1 MQSSSHAA
9 ARKTITR
16 SRAGC
21 AVCKSKRLKCDEARP
36 ACSRCRRLGIQCPG
50 YPKQLKWV
58 KAENTPSVAETGGQT
73 SPPQHVMNSMAPPPI
88 FDFNE
93 TLDPAYTDFANI
105 NPFDA
110 FNAPIDTPPTLEDF
124 ASHASDIQFQED
136 LTIQSPPDQPNQRA
150 LARVDQGWGEQ
161 DKSNSWLDSMLRNA
175 TGDNSQVIEHRRT
188 SSRRSPSRGEV
199 EQLPT
204 ALQDHSS
211 ILIEYYFK
219 EVCGMMSC
227 YDSQM
232 NPYRTAI
239 SNAWASSPALYYV
252 VQSMAAACLSDV
264 CHEFSSVGRR
274 LLDQSIRL
282 VSEDMKPG
290 QQLTTPTLMALVMLG
305 FSMSWHDASAL
316 GQGEF
321 ELLSKAILSI
331 ETQQDGSL
339 WPEKQKQ
346 VFFYNSLVYGRM
358 LLSFVTDTES
368 TLPITCKLLPQP
380 EVAKDEAHLP
390 PHPQTGI
397 GIEVQELVAQ
407 VGKLVRRERKRI
419 RLRQS
424 ASRIDIEQAKA
435 AIQIAEH
442 LNEQLCAVQL
452 PSEAAVLNSGDDMT
466 PTSHLLQVAEA
477 YRLAGLLQLYRN
489 FPDLL
494 ISQLPPSPEVEAIAD
509 SWLTR
514 LAMHINDMVQ
524 DIPITSRSKSIQPLL
539 LVSIC
544 SELSIHRKHYPV
556 DNTSP
561 PPFTGPVASITN
573 SPRFLTTPSVT
584 DVLQTRRT
592 SMARLSF
599 FKNMLAARPIKQM
612 MTLVQETWS
621 YMDRNG
627 QEIYWMD
634 VMLEKGY
641 ETLMG

>member
-1 MQSSSHAA
+1 MMQAQPQHG
-9 ARKTITR
+9 RKTITR

-36 ACSRCRRLGIQCPG
+36 ACSRCKRLGIPCPG
-50 YPKQLKWV
+50 YSKQLKWM
-58 KAENTPSVAETGGQT
+58 KSESTPAPAEPGPVSPQPPVLPVA
-73 SPPQHVMNSMAPPPI
+73 APPM

-93 TLDPAYTDFANI
+93 SLDPAYTDFSTLHSFQTFPSTI
-105 NPFDA
+105 E
-110 FNAPIDTPPTLEDF
+110 TPTTLDDF
-124 ASHASDIQFQED
+124 TSRSSDLQFTED
-136 LTIQSPPDQPNQRA
+136 LALRSPPSNQPPATQQQ
-150 LARVDQGWGEQ
+150 DEEWQGV
-161 DKSNSWLDSMLRNA
+161 DKSSTWLDSILKNTDTENMA
-175 TGDNSQVIEHRRT
+175 IAHRRP
-188 SSRRSPSRGEV
+188 SSRRGSRPQDQA
-199 EQLPT
+199 QLPS
-204 ALQDHSS
+204 ALQDHTS
-211 ILIEYYFK
+211 ILVEYYFK

-264 CHEFSSVGRR
+264 CHEFSAVGRR
-274 LLDQSIRL
+274 LLDQSVRL
-282 VSEDMKPG
+282 VAEDMKPG
-290 QQLTTPTLMALVMLG
+290 QPLTTPTLMALVMLG
-305 FSMSWHDASAL
+305 FSMSWHDAGSL
-316 GQGEF
+316 GQAEY
-321 ELLSKAILSI
+321 ELLSKALLSI
-331 ETQQDGSL
+331 ETQADGTL

-346 VFFYNSLVYGRM
+346 VFFYNSLVYWRM
-358 LLSFVTDTES
+358 LLSFVTDTEP

-380 EVAKDEAHLP
+380 EVAKPDAHVP

-419 RLRQS
+419 RSRQS
-424 ASRIDIEQAKA
+424 ASRIDIEQAQA
-435 AIQIAEH
+435 AIRIAEQ
-442 LNEQLCAVQL
+442 LQRELCAVTL
-452 PSEAAVLNSGDDMT
+452 PSEASVMNSGDDMT

-494 ISQLPPSPEVEAIAD
+494 ISRLSPSPDIEAVAD

-514 LAMHINDMVQ
+514 LALHINDMVQ

-539 LVSIC
+539 LVCIC
-544 SELSIHRKHYPV
+544 SELSLHRKMPPLEAFQ
-556 DNTSP
+556 SP
-561 PPFTGPVASITN
+561 AVSLTT
-573 SPRFLTTPSVT
+573 SPRFLTTPTPSIT
-584 DVLQTRRT
+584 DVLHARRT

-599 FKNMLAARPIKQM
+599 FKNMLAAKPIQQM
-612 MTLVQETWS
+612 MTLVQETWA
-621 YMDRNG
+621 YMDRTRT
-627 QEIYWMD
+627 EIYWMD

>member
-1 MQSSSHAA
+1 M
-9 ARKTITR
+9 
-16 SRAGC
+16 
-21 AVCKSKRLKCDEARP
+21 
-36 ACSRCRRLGIQCPG
+36 
-50 YPKQLKWV
+50 
-58 KAENTPSVAETGGQT
+58 
-73 SPPQHVMNSMAPPPI
+73 

-93 TLDPAYTDFANI
+93 TLDPAYTDFSNL

-110 FNAPIDTPPTLEDF
+110 FNAPIETPATLEDF
-124 ASHASDIQFQED
+124 ASHSSEIQFQED
-136 LTIQSPPDQPNQRA
+136 LTIQSPPSQPNQQVVT
-150 LARVDQGWGEQ
+150 RVGEGWEEQ

-175 TGDNSQVIEHRRT
+175 TGDNSQILEHRRT

-199 EQLPT
+199 EQLPST
-204 ALQDHSS
+204 LQDHSS

-264 CHEFSSVGRR
+264 CHEFSAVGRR

-305 FSMSWHDASAL
+305 FSMSWHDASSL

-380 EVAKDEAHLP
+380 ERAKDEAHLP

-419 RLRQS
+419 RSRQS

-442 LNEQLCAVQL
+442 LNEQLCAVKL

-544 SELSIHRKHYPV
+544 SELSIHRKIYPL
-556 DNTSP
+556 DNIV

-634 VMLEKGY
+634 IMLEKGY

>member
-1 MQSSSHAA
+1 M
-9 ARKTITR
+9 
-16 SRAGC
+16 
-21 AVCKSKRLKCDEARP
+21 
-36 ACSRCRRLGIQCPG
+36 
-50 YPKQLKWV
+50 
-58 KAENTPSVAETGGQT
+58 
-73 SPPQHVMNSMAPPPI
+73 

-93 TLDPAYTDFANI
+93 SLDPAYTDFSSL
-105 NPFDA
+105 NPFEA
-110 FNAPIDTPPTLEDF
+110 FAGAIETPATLDDF
-124 ASHASDIQFQED
+124 TSHSSDLQFTDE
-136 LTIQSPPDQPNQRA
+136 LGIRRPPSNQRTVTRPDDEWQV
-150 LARVDQGWGEQ
+150 L
-161 DKSNSWLDSMLRNA
+161 DKSNSWLDSILKNA
-175 TGDNSQVIEHRRT
+175 DADNMTIEHRRT
-188 SSRRSPSRGEV
+188 ASRRGSMRPQEPA
-199 EQLPT
+199 QLPP
-204 ALQDHSS
+204 ALQDHTS
-211 ILIEYYFK
+211 ILVEYYFK

-264 CHEFSSVGRR
+264 CHEFSAVGRR

-305 FSMSWHDASAL
+305 FSMSWHDASNV
-316 GQGEF
+316 GQAEF
-321 ELLSKAILSI
+321 ELLSKAIRSI
-331 ETQQDGSL
+331 ETQPDGTL

-346 VFFYNSLVYGRM
+346 VFFYNSLVYWRM
-358 LLSFVTDTES
+358 LLSFVTDTEP
-368 TLPITCKLLPQP
+368 TLPIACKLLPQP
-380 EVAKDEAHLP
+380 EVAKSEGHLP

-419 RLRQS
+419 RSRRS
-424 ASRIDIEQAKA
+424 SSRIDIEQAKN
-435 AIQIAEH
+435 AIQTAEQLH
-442 LNEQLCAVQL
+442 GELCAVTL
-452 PSEAAVLNSGDDMT
+452 PSEASVLNSGDDMT
-466 PTSHLLQVAEA
+466 PTSHLIQVAEA

-494 ISQLPPSPEVEAIAD
+494 ISQLPPSPEVEAVAD

-514 LAMHINDMVQ
+514 LAMQINDMVQ

-544 SELSIHRKHYPV
+544 SELSLNRKIYPLEALA
-556 DNTSP
+556 SP
-561 PPFTGPVASITN
+561 VVSITT
-573 SPRFLTTPSVT
+573 SPRFLTTPSIT
-584 DVLQTRRT
+584 DILHARRT
-592 SMARLSF
+592 LMARLSF

-621 YMDRNG
+621 YMDRNRT
-627 QEIYWMD
+627 EINWMD
-634 VMLEKGY
+634 VMLEEGY